1 MTHIRRAVRSDDFHI
16 ARFNQAMALETERR
30 HLDEATIQAGV
41 RSLFD
46 RPDLGFY
53 VVAEYDGKAAGC
65 LLITYEW
72 SDWRNGVFWW
82 IQSVYVLPEF
92 RAKGLYRAMYSEVK
106 RMAAEAGNVCGFR
119 LYVEKENSRAIQI
132 YEHLGMHEAPY
143 LMYEETS

>member
-1 MTHIRRAVRSDDFHI
+1 MTHIRKASPNDAADI

-30 HLDEATIQAGV
+30 HLDELTVQAGV
-41 RSLFD
+41 RSLFE

-53 VVAEYDGKAAGC
+53 VVAEQDGQPAGC

-82 IQSVYVLPEF
+82 LQSVYVLPEF
-92 RAKGLYRAMYSEVK
+92 RGKGLYRAMYSEVK
-106 RMAAEAGNVCGFR
+106 RLAAEHGNVSGFR
-119 LYVEKENSRAIQI
+119 LYVEKENSRAIRI

-143 LMYEETS
+143 LMYEETL